1 MDYTIGSKVMSE
13 YLNAEIHDSID
24 HLEIR
29 FEFED
34 RRYGLVITPEMFD
47 LLCIDSGQD
56 SPILAKIITN
66 AAAWQNRGLAVG
78 EDGFTLA

>member
-1 MDYTIGSKVMSE
+1 MDCTITETVMSE

-29 FEFED
+29 WVYED

-47 LLCIDSGQD
+47 LLGLAEGQE
-56 SPILAKIITN
+56 SPVLAKIMHPHTS
-66 AAAWQNRGLAVG
+66 WQNSGVDIVEGGFSLA
-78 EDGFTLA
+78 